1 MNKRRSGGCGGCLLL
16 LFDLV
21 IIGYLTAYVLGFVA
35 HNGVT
40 DFFIRGMELGMR

>member
-1 MNKRRSGGCGGCLLL
+1 MYKRQRGCSGCLLL

-21 IIGYLTAYVLGFVA
+21 IMAYLAAYVLGLVA